1 MSDCFFFTPDTLL
14 VQHKNHS
21 HLFNAVIQHFGF
33 FTSMSCWYE
42 GGGMQIMDD
51 EVLVFRLKSG
61 SSGTKGGEGPR
72 PTQKFFEMN
81 QKPVKIR
88 TY

>member
-1 MSDCFFFTPDTLL
+1 
-14 VQHKNHS
+14 
-21 HLFNAVIQHFGF
+21 
-33 FTSMSCWYE
+33 
-42 GGGMQIMDD
+42 MQIMDD